1 MNGCFEKIATT
12 SQSLELLGRWVCLA
26 LHRPLTLDSNNQLR
40 VKIVI
45 PIWPVMQAFSG
56 GRVSGIRYDGD
67 GARDMNGRG
76 RQASPRFAPSV
87 VRLLLPYLSF
97 NIQ

>member
-12 SQSLELLGRWVCLA
+12 SQSLELLGRCVYLCLTSFFNA
-26 LHRPLTLDSNNQLR
+26 RLLE
-40 VKIVI
+40 KIVM
-45 PIWPVMQAFSG
+45 VQ
-56 GRVSGIRYDGD
+56 GD
-67 GARDMNGRG
+67 VNGR
-76 RQASPRFAPSV
+76 RREASPHFSPSV